1 MEGENHFLQA
11 ASDLHTHPH
20 LKQNKKVEKEGECF
34 AQGRAG
40 SKGIGKELLTGLLTG
55 TGSLLG
61 TMEMNQITLCL

>member
-40 SKGIGKELLTGLLTG
+40 SKGIGKELLTG